1 MSVQPDVALLYQMVR
16 IESPSGGEREL
27 AHFLVEQCRARGL
40 RAVVDEVGNLVAETG
55 TGRGPTILL
64 LSHLDTVDDPI
75 PTALGTD
82 RVTGRGAVDAKG
94 PLAAMLSAAAARQ
107 DFPGRLIVAG
117 AVEEEC
123 PGSRGATHLRGSL
136 DRPDAVVI
144 GEPSGWSTVV
154 LGYKGIVDLRYR
166 VRRPATHPTNPAE
179 KATEAAA
186 AFWADAVAVL
196 GPEASHAAFDRPA
209 VTLGR
214 MAGDLASA
222 ELDFSYR
229 LPPGFDTQ
237 TLLDQLRDRARGGDI
252 EVLGM
257 VPAVRTD
264 RGDPVV
270 RALNTGI
277 RRAGGT
283 PRHKL
288 KTATSDMNTLAE
300 VWDVPMATYGPGDS
314 RLDHS
319 ADEHIL
325 IDDYLRGVAVLGTAL
340 EELALIGAPVTRS
353 DAGLIPLLGGHS

>member
-1 MSVQPDVALLYQMVR
+1 MTVQPEVALLYQMVR
-16 IESPSGGEREL
+16 IDSPSRAEHEL
-27 AHFLVEQCRARGL
+27 ARFLAVQCRDLGL

-64 LSHLDTVDDPI
+64 LGHLDTIDDPI
-75 PTALGTD
+75 PAHLYPD
-82 RVTGRGAVDAKG
+82 RVAGRGAVDAKG
-94 PLAAMLSAAAARQ
+94 PLAAMLSAAAKRL

-117 AVEEEC
+117 AVEEEV
-123 PGSRGATHLRGSL
+123 PGSRGATHLRSTL
-136 DRPDAVVI
+136 DRPDAAVI

-154 LGYKGIVDLRYR
+154 LGYKGILDLRYR
-166 VRRPATHPTNPAE
+166 VRRPATHPTNPME

-186 AFWADAVAVL
+186 AFWADAVAML
-196 GPEASHAAFDRPA
+196 GPDASHAAFDRPA

-214 MAGDLASA
+214 MAGDLTEAR
-222 ELDFSYR
+222 LDFSYR
-229 LPPGFDTQ
+229 LPPGFDVEA
-237 TLLDQLRDRARGGDI
+237 LLRQLRDRARGGDLD
-252 EVLGM
+252 VLGM
-257 VPAVRTD
+257 VPAVRTS

-314 RLDHS
+314 RLYHS
-319 ADEHIL
+319 AGEHIL
-325 IDDYLRGVAVLGTAL
+325 IDDYLRGIAVLGTAL
-340 EELALIGAPVTRS
+340 DELALIVAPVSRGG
-353 DAGLIPLLGGHS
+353 AGLIPLLGGHS